1 MQSNWQILQAYKDL
15 QANIKPLEQEVAL
28 EEIITHFTWQLEEWA
43 TEEELREHLYEI
55 VVFVRFLEIEFN
67 KCHEETWEYDW
78 CEAFILGTMKWF
90 DSLYH
95 YFLSAYH
102 SDKPDLMKQVE
113 NIKESKDKF
122 MKKIIAWFK
131 ISLSSNLDEND
142 LDKAYEKIVQDWDSD
157 RSHNLKWQQMAN
169 ELRKKYWIN
178 TIKWKGPFK
187 ELMWVL

>member
-43 TEEELREHLYEI
+43 TEEELRKSLYEI

-67 KCHEETWEYDW
+67 KCHEKTWKYDW
-78 CEAFILGTMKWF
+78 CEAFELNTMKWF

-102 SDKPDLMKQVE
+102 SDKSEVLMSWIE
-113 NIKESKDKF
+113 YLKEFKDIV
-122 MKKIIAWFK
+122 MKTIMKSYKEAKSDW
-131 ISLSSNLDEND
+131 D
-142 LDKAYEKIVQDWDSD
+142 LDKHFNYLGKELAK
-157 RSHNLKWQQMAN
+157 
-169 ELRKKYWIN
+169 ELRRKLWIQEQN
-178 TIKWKGPFK
+178 PQ
-187 ELMWVL
+187 